1 MTFAAGQQTDYCEA
15 VSDASA
21 AQRCRMLLAGRE
33 RIKRRDLAW
42 CGELQDDADR
52 DACLTAIYRSV
63 VINSKQGELCEKIP
77 DRYQAH
83 RVYCRN
89 LARNDVREEN
99 FSVADNLQQVQSNIL
114 LLGEQGGRFRNMTEQ
129 YGVGSSFWSWNAR
142 AADLDND
149 GWQDIYIGN
158 GFRFGEDAW
167 EIHSNVFFHNQGGE
181 RFATAQAEFGLEDF
195 VNTPSYV
202 YIDFDFD
209 GDLDILATGVLS
221 PTRLFVN
228 HESAN
233 NAISFALRDYRGN
246 RFGIG
251 SKLTIHYQQDG
262 EQQHQLREL
271 KASGGFMSFDPPEA
285 RFGLGEQ
292 DQISRLEIDWSTGE
306 KTIID
311 KPFPA
316 GRHYIVTRGK

>member
-1 MTFAAGQQTDYCEA
+1 M
-15 VSDASA
+15 
-21 AQRCRMLLAGRE
+21 
-33 RIKRRDLAW
+33 
-42 CGELQDDADR
+42 
-52 DACLTAIYRSV
+52 
-63 VINSKQGELCEKIP
+63 
-77 DRYQAH
+77 
-83 RVYCRN
+83 
-89 LARNDVREEN
+89 
-99 FSVADNLQQVQSNIL
+99 ADNLQQVQSNIL

-209 GDLDILATGVLS
+209 GDLDILATGLLS
-221 PTRLFVN
+221 PTRLFIN
-228 HESAN
+228 RESSN
-233 NAISFALRDYRGN
+233 NAISFAVRDYRGN

-251 SKLTIHYQQDG
+251 SKLTIRYQQDG
-262 EQQHQLREL
+262 EQLHQLREL

-311 KPFPA
+311 KPLPA